1 MNVYYISIFLF
12 ALPLNILVFS
22 PPRNPSIIT
31 PHHTRRYTSRVLSQR
46 DTKSSNYD
54 NDPQMKKVMKKFQ
67 DRTSERLREYD
78 ERMKEKRQKNKEQRD
93 KKIQEI
99 IEKDKMEKSLA
110 EKVEKGCLKC
120 GVVLGGGVLPVWGMI
135 TGLWYATWSQYVS
148 IAVAEAA
155 TNAGIKA
162 GVKVGLVNVMKI
174 VKQIKGAS
182 DVKIPTIKMLE
193 TLTNGISADNV
204 TLPGIL
210 KTINSKGAAFFDE
223 GLYSKFS
230 MTVQSISNNP
240 KPYTIGYYTP
250 AEAEAVSAAFSKAE
264 AGVLTQAANA
274 TSTLTTA
281 ITATVVTIVVIVL
294 ILVIIYLILRYR
306 RKKKMNKKAQYTK
319 LLKE

>member
-1 MNVYYISIFLF
+1 VSF
-12 ALPLNILVFS
+12 PQK
-22 PPRNPSIIT
+22 NPSIIT
-31 PHHTRRYTSRVLSQR
+31 PHHTPRYTSRVLSEKEI
-46 DTKSSNYD
+46 KSTNYD

-78 ERMKEKRQKNKEQRD
+78 ERMKEKRQKRKEQRD

-99 IEKDKMEKSLA
+99 IEKDKVEKSLA

-120 GVVLGGGVLPVWGMI
+120 GLVLGGGVLPVWGMI
-135 TGLWYATWSQYVS
+135 TGLWYATWSQYVG
-148 IAVAEAA
+148 ITVAEAA

-174 VKQIKGAS
+174 VKQLQT
-182 DVKIPTIKMLE
+182 DQVVKIPTIKMLD
-193 TLTNGISADNV
+193 TLTKGISAKDV
-204 TLPGIL
+204 TLSGIF
-210 KTINSKGAAFFDE
+210 KTINSKGAPFFDT
-223 GLYSKFS
+223 GDYSLFAARLQGIADNS
-230 MTVQSISNNP
+230 
-240 KPYTIGYYTP
+240 YTLKSFT
-250 AEAEAVSAAFSKAE
+250 AEAAEVSSAFSKAE
-264 AGVLTQAANA
+264 AGVLTQAGNA

-306 RKKKMNKKAQYTK
+306 RKKKMNKKQHYTK

>member
-1 MNVYYISIFLF
+1 
-12 ALPLNILVFS
+12 
-22 PPRNPSIIT
+22 NPSITT
-31 PHHTRRYTSRVLSQR
+31 PYDTPIYTLRLLSER
-46 DTKSSNYD
+46 DIKSTNYD
-54 NDPQMKKVMKKFQ
+54 KDADMKRVMKKFQ

-78 ERMKEKRQKNKEQRD
+78 ERMKEKRQKRKEQRD

-99 IEKDKMEKSLA
+99 IEKDKVEKSLA

-135 TGLWYATWSQYVS
+135 TGLWYATWSQYVA

-162 GVKVGLVNVMKI
+162 GVKVGLANVMKI
-174 VKQIKGAS
+174 VSQLPAEK
-182 DVKIPTIKMLE
+182 VVNIPTINMLKML
-193 TLTNGISADNV
+193 TTGISAKDV
-204 TLPGIL
+204 TLDGIF
-210 KTINSKGAAFFDE
+210 KAISSNGAGFFDE
-223 GLYSKFS
+223 GPYSLFS
-230 MTVQSISNNP
+230 MTVQTLSTKP
-240 KPYTIGYYTP
+240 KSYALKYSTEI
-250 AEAEAVSAAFSKAE
+250 AAVEKAFADAK
-264 AGVLTQAANA
+264 AGVLTQAGNA

-306 RKKKMNKKAQYTK
+306 RKKKMNKKSQYTK

>member
-1 MNVYYISIFLF
+1 MHVYYISILLF
-12 ALPLNILVFS
+12 AIPLNILVSS
-22 PPRNPSIIT
+22 PQKNPSIIT
-31 PHHTRRYTSRVLSQR
+31 PHHTPRYTSRVLSEKEI
-46 DTKSSNYD
+46 KSTNYD

-78 ERMKEKRQKNKEQRD
+78 ERMKEKRQKSKEERD
-93 KKIQEI
+93 KRTQEI

-120 GVVLGGGVLPVWGMI
+120 GLVLGGGVLPVWGMI
-135 TGLWYATWSQYVS
+135 TGLWYATWSQYVA

-162 GVKVGLVNVMKI
+162 GVKVGLTNVTKI
-174 VKQIKGAS
+174 VTKVLAKEQA
-182 DVKIPTIKMLE
+182 KIPTIKMLE
-193 TLTNGISADNV
+193 TLTKGISADNV
-204 TLPGIL
+204 TFSGIL
-210 KTINSKGAAFFDE
+210 KAINSNGAAFFDD

-230 MTVQSISNNP
+230 MTVQKLATNP
-240 KPYTIGYYTP
+240 KPFITEYATQ
-250 AEAEAVSAAFSKAE
+250 AEVAAVETAFDNAK
-264 AGVLTQAANA
+264 AGVLTQAGNA

-281 ITATVVTIVVIVL
+281 ITATVVTIVIIVL

>member
-1 MNVYYISIFLF
+1 MHVYYISILLF
-12 ALPLNILVFS
+12 AIPLNILVSF
-22 PPRNPSIIT
+22 PPKNPSITT
-31 PHHTRRYTSRVLSQR
+31 PYDTPIYTSRVLSEM
-46 DTKSSNYD
+46 DIKSSNYD

-78 ERMKEKRQKNKEQRD
+78 ERMKEKRQKSKEERD
-93 KKIQEI
+93 KRTQEI
-99 IEKDKMEKSLA
+99 IEKDKMEKSLE

-135 TGLWYATWSQYVS
+135 TGLWYATWSQYVA

-155 TNAGIKA
+155 KNAGIKA
-162 GVKVGLVNVMKI
+162 GVNVGLANITKI
-174 VKQIKGAS
+174 AS
-182 DVKIPTIKMLE
+182 QLKWASELKIPTIKMLK
-193 TLTNGISADNV
+193 TLTTGISAEDV
-204 TLPGIL
+204 TLPGII
-210 KTINSKGAAFFDE
+210 KTINSKGAAFLDA
-223 GLYSKFS
+223 GDYSLFS
-230 MTVQSISNNP
+230 TWIQTLSETPKTVTTQYATQA
-240 KPYTIGYYTP
+240 K
-250 AEAEAVSAAFSKAE
+250 AVSAAFSKAE
-264 AGVLTQAANA
+264 AGVLTQAGNA

>member
-1 MNVYYISIFLF
+1 VS
-12 ALPLNILVFS
+12 S
-22 PPRNPSIIT
+22 PPKNPSIIT
-31 PHHTRRYTSRVLSQR
+31 PHHTPRYTSRVLSEKEI
-46 DTKSSNYD
+46 KSTNYD

-78 ERMKEKRQKNKEQRD
+78 ERMKQKRQKSKEERD
-93 KKIQEI
+93 KRTQEI

-148 IAVAEAA
+148 IAVSEAA

-174 VKQIKGAS
+174 AKQSLANQGA
-182 DVKIPTIKMLE
+182 KIPTIDMLK
-193 TLTNGISADNV
+193 TLTTGISADNV
-204 TLPGIL
+204 TLSGIF
-210 KTINSKGAAFFDE
+210 KTINSKGAPFFDE

-230 MTVQSISNNP
+230 TTVQTIAENHYKL
-240 KPYTIGYYTP
+240 KPFA
-250 AEAEAVSAAFSKAE
+250 AEAAEVETAFANAKS
-264 AGVLTQAANA
+264 GVLTQAANA

-294 ILVIIYLILRYR
+294 IMVIIYLILRYR
-306 RKKKMNKKAQYTK
+306 RKKKMNKKQQYTK

>member
-1 MNVYYISIFLF
+1 MHVYYISILLF
-12 ALPLNILVFS
+12 AIPLNILVSS
-22 PPRNPSIIT
+22 PQKNPSIIT
-31 PHHTRRYTSRVLSQR
+31 PHHTPRYTSRVLSEKEI
-46 DTKSSNYD
+46 KSTNYD

-78 ERMKEKRQKNKEQRD
+78 ERMKQKRQKSKEERD
-93 KKIQEI
+93 KRTQEI

-135 TGLWYATWSQYVS
+135 TGLWYATWSQYVA

-155 TNAGIKA
+155 KNAGIKA
-162 GVKVGLVNVMKI
+162 GVNVGLANFTKI
-174 VKQIKGAS
+174 AS
-182 DVKIPTIKMLE
+182 QLEWASELKIPTIKMLK
-193 TLTNGISADNV
+193 TLTTGISAEDV
-204 TLPGIL
+204 TLPGII
-210 KTINSKGAAFFDE
+210 KTINSKGAAFLDA
-223 GLYSKFS
+223 GDYSLFS
-230 MTVQSISNNP
+230 TWVQKLAENP
-240 KPYTIGYYTP
+240 YNLKSFTEQS
-250 AEAEAVSAAFSKAE
+250 AAVSAAFSKAE
-264 AGVLTQAANA
+264 AGVLTQAGNA

-306 RKKKMNKKAQYTK
+306 RKKKMNKKQQYTK